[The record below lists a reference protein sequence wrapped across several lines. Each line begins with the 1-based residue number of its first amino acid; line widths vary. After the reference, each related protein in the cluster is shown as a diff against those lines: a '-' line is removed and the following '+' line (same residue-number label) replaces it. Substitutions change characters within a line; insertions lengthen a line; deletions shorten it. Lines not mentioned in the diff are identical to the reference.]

1 MTLDRWLEAK
11 KGDNRDALVG
21 FEHVNR
27 YFDPTRGR
35 MAAKILPGEYYVT
48 RSDEYVLTT
57 LGSCVSACIWDE
69 LGGVGGMN
77 HFMLPTHGLDRER
90 HAEIAKATEAAR
102 YGTFAMEH
110 LINEILKHGG
120 ARGRLRIKIV
130 GGGRVL
136 RAATDIGARNIEF
149 VRDYIVNERLALCGE
164 HVGGLW
170 PRKVCF
176 HPLSG
181 AAKVKELQNTANS
194 TILARET
201 RYAIEIDRQPAG
213 GAVELF

>member
-1 MTLDRWLEAK
+1 MSLDRWLEQK
-11 KGDNRDALVG
+11 NDKGRNTVRG

-27 YFDPTRGR
+27 YFDPTRRR

-48 RSDEYVLTT
+48 RSDEFILTT

-69 LGGVGGMN
+69 AGGVGGMN
-77 HFMLPTHGLDRER
+77 HFMLPTHGLDHER

-102 YGTFAMEH
+102 YGTYAMEH

-120 ARGRLRIKIV
+120 SRDRLQIKIV
-130 GGGRVL
+130 GGGKVL
-136 RAATDIGARNIEF
+136 RADTDIGARNIEF
-149 VRDYIVNERLALCGE
+149 VRDYIKNEGLRIKGE

-176 HPLSG
+176 HPLTG
-181 AAKVKELQNTANS
+181 AAKVKELMNTANS
-194 TILARET
+194 TILVRET
-201 RYAIEIDRQPAG
+201 RYAREIDRQPAG
-213 GAVELF
+213 GEVELF

>member
-1 MTLDRWLEAK
+1 MSLDRWLEAK
-11 KGDNRDALVG
+11 KGEKRNSLAG

-48 RSDEYVLTT
+48 RSDEYILTT
-57 LGSCVSACIWDE
+57 LGSCVSACIWDPA
-69 LGGVGGMN
+69 GGVGGMN
-77 HFMLPTHGLDRER
+77 HFMLPEHGLDRER
-90 HAEIAKATEAAR
+90 HAEISKATEAAR
-102 YGTFAMEH
+102 YGTYAMEH

-120 ARGRLRIKIV
+120 ARERLQIKIV

-149 VRDYIVNERLALCGE
+149 VRDYIKNEGLRLCGE

-176 HPLSG
+176 HALSG
-181 AAKVKELQNTANS
+181 GAKVKELMNTANS
-194 TILARET
+194 TILVRET
-201 RYAIEIDRQPAG
+201 RYAREIDKQPAG
-213 GAVELF
+213 GEVELF